1 MSPRPAGAPARLPL
15 YWSHSSRR
23 ATQAINAMRTRIKIC
38 GLTREEDIDAAV
50 AAGVDAIGF
59 VFYPKSKRY
68 VTPTR
73 AAQLRRV
80 VPAFVDVVALFVN
93 PSPDEVRAVLDEVGP
108 ELLQFHGDETPQD
121 CARHGHRYLRAFR
134 AGAPGLETAEGLAT
148 YCRAFGEAAGWLFDS
163 YSAGFGGS
171 GHGFDHALLAD
182 VKADPVSRPL
192 ILSGG
197 LNPDN
202 VAAAVQSVRPWAVD
216 VSSGVEVEQGIKSSD
231 RISFFVAA
239 VHVADAKK

>member
-1 MSPRPAGAPARLPL
+1 MNS
-15 YWSHSSRR
+15 
-23 ATQAINAMRTRIKIC
+23 MRTRIKIC

-50 AAGVDAIGF
+50 SAGVDAIGF
-59 VFYPKSKRY
+59 VFYPKSKRCL
-68 VTPTR
+68 TPTR
-73 AAQLRRV
+73 AAQLRRT

-93 PSPDEVRAVLDEVGP
+93 PDPADVQAVLDQVGP
-108 ELLQFHGDETPQD
+108 ELLQFHGDESPQD
-121 CARHGHRYLRAFR
+121 CARYHHRYLRAFR
-134 AGAPGLETAEGLAT
+134 AGAPGLATAEDLAS
-148 YCRAFGEAAGWLFDS
+148 YCRAYGEAAGWLFDS
-163 YSAGFGGS
+163 YSAGYGGS
-171 GHGFDHALLAD
+171 GHGFDHALLSD

-197 LNPDN
+197 LTPDN

-239 VHVADAKK
+239 VHAADAKK

>member
-1 MSPRPAGAPARLPL
+1 M
-15 YWSHSSRR
+15 
-23 ATQAINAMRTRIKIC
+23 NAMRTRIKIC

-50 AAGVDAIGF
+50 SAGVDAIGF

-93 PSPDEVRAVLDEVGP
+93 PQPDEVQAVLDEVGP
-108 ELLQFHGDETPQD
+108 ELLQFHGDETPQE
-121 CARHGHRYLRAFR
+121 CARHGRRYLRAFR
-134 AGAPGLETAEGLAT
+134 AGAPGLETAASLAT
-148 YCRAFGEAAGWLFDS
+148 YCRAYGEAAGWLFDS
-163 YSAGFGGS
+163 YSAGYGGS
-171 GHGFDHALLAD
+171 GHGFDYRLLDD
-182 VKADPVSRPL
+182 VKADAVSRPL
-192 ILSGG
+192 VLSGG

-202 VAAAVQSVRPWAVD
+202 VAAAVQAVRPWAVD

-231 RISFFVAA
+231 RISVFVAA
-239 VHVADAKK
+239 VHAADAKK